1 MKTIWAIAVKD
12 FKGIV
17 FSPTFLVLASL
28 CSAIWSYVYLRFI
41 QAFAQQ
47 SAMPM
52 MGGAQRNMNL
62 HYDVFVNHASFV
74 NLIFLFVVP
83 ALTMRLISEE
93 KKQGT
98 FDLLLTTPITAT
110 DIMLG
115 KFFGGFFAVSVLV
128 AISMFYPLA
137 TGLLG
142 KFPWAPLLL
151 TYVGVLLVSA
161 SYVAVGLFASS
172 LTDSVVL
179 SVVLGVLFNLILWFV
194 SQSPGMGEESSPV
207 FMAVMEHLSLGLH
220 FQAFLKGTIQISS
233 IAYFLSVIS
242 LFLFLTQRVVESA
255 RWR

>member
-1 MKTIWAIAVKD
+1 MKTIWAIAMKD

-17 FSPTFLVLASL
+17 LSPTFLILSSL
-28 CSAIWSYVYLRFI
+28 CAAIWSYVYLRFI
-41 QAFAQQ
+41 EAFAQQ
-47 SAMPM
+47 SAMPAF
-52 MGGAQRNMNL
+52 GGAQKNMNL

-98 FDLLLTTPITAT
+98 FDLLLTSPITAT

-115 KFFGGFFAVSVLV
+115 KFLGGFFAVSVLV
-128 AISMFYPLA
+128 GVSLFYPLTTA
-137 TGLLG
+137 MLG
-142 KFPWAPLLL
+142 KFPWAPLVL
-151 TYVGVLLVSA
+151 TYVGMLLISA
-161 SYVAVGLFASS
+161 MYVAVGLFASS

-179 SVVLGVLFNLILWFV
+179 SVVLGVLFNLILWFI
-194 SQSPGMGEESSPV
+194 SQNPGMGEDSSPI
-207 FMAVMEHLSLGLH
+207 FMAVFQHLSLGLH
-220 FQAFLKGTIQISS
+220 FQSFLKGTIQVSS
-233 IAYFLSVIS
+233 VVYFLSAIS